1 MFFKR
6 YEELSANLKK
16 SFISKKTITEIAKQF
31 SDLAKSQDQNNQ
43 FVFNQIG
50 MARFGEMK
58 CYEKLEDKN
67 KLVRAAISAA
77 RFFIKSAEF
86 NYEISRSMRDLWA
99 DPLSD
104 GIHCYRTAIDTLRSL
119 EKHNLA
125 VNLLNELGASESR
138 FEYFHYAANVYEEA
152 VKICIQ
158 YPIKPRV
165 FIDTLLNCVDNYV
178 KCERYDLALI
188 IIMSAAVKL
197 ETDCS
202 HLIELSTL
210 LKKNFNDL
218 SLVKSLLLINGK
230 QFNEAKYVATTQV
243 DGEMQEFLIQYI
255 DLFQN
260 NQIDEIKKLIAS
272 LNDKDS
278 FKLTDL
284 QIKIIEEN
292 YKILTKCL

>member
-104 GIHCYRTAIDTLRSL
+104 GIHCYRTASVILKL
-119 EKHNLA
+119 
-125 VNLLNELGASESR
+125 
-138 FEYFHYAANVYEEA
+138 
-152 VKICIQ
+152 
-158 YPIKPRV
+158 
-165 FIDTLLNCVDNYV
+165 FI
-178 KCERYDLALI
+178 
-188 IIMSAAVKL
+188 
-197 ETDCS
+197 
-202 HLIELSTL
+202 
-210 LKKNFNDL
+210 
-218 SLVKSLLLINGK
+218 
-230 QFNEAKYVATTQV
+230 
-243 DGEMQEFLIQYI
+243 
-255 DLFQN
+255 
-260 NQIDEIKKLIAS
+260 
-272 LNDKDS
+272 
-278 FKLTDL
+278 
-284 QIKIIEEN
+284 
-292 YKILTKCL
+292 

>member
-1 MFFKR
+1 
-6 YEELSANLKK
+6 
-16 SFISKKTITEIAKQF
+16 
-31 SDLAKSQDQNNQ
+31 
-43 FVFNQIG
+43 
-50 MARFGEMK
+50 
-58 CYEKLEDKN
+58 
-67 KLVRAAISAA
+67 
-77 RFFIKSAEF
+77 
-86 NYEISRSMRDLWA
+86 
-99 DPLSD
+99 
-104 GIHCYRTAIDTLRSL
+104 
-119 EKHNLA
+119 
-125 VNLLNELGASESR
+125 
-138 FEYFHYAANVYEEA
+138 
-152 VKICIQ
+152 
-158 YPIKPRV
+158 
-165 FIDTLLNCVDNYV
+165 
-178 KCERYDLALI
+178 
-188 IIMSAAVKL
+188 MSAAVKL